1 MIVQLKGIYIYI
13 TLDDNMDKK
22 MNYVNISLLINF
34 FLDNFTYLK
43 YSYPWMCNLQLISFC
58 LYDNKA
64 IIN

>member
-1 MIVQLKGIYIYI
+1 MI
-13 TLDDNMDKK
+13 TWTKK

>member
-1 MIVQLKGIYIYI
+1 MI
-13 TLDDNMDKK
+13 TWTKK
-22 MNYVNISLLINF
+22 MNNVNISLLINF

-43 YSYPWMCNLQLISFC
+43 YSYSWMCNLQLISFC